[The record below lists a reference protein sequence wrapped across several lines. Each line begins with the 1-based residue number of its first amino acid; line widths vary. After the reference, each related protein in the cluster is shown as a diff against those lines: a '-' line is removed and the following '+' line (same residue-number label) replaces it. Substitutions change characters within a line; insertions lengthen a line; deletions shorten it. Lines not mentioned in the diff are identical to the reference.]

1 MEDIAE
7 ITTPFMKGGISIM
20 LKKIMKGSII
30 TILGLITADT
40 IYSLGKART
49 LSLMLDYDVS
59 GKKVYSILSKSN
71 SLKSKFIIKCADMMR
86 EES

>member
-1 MEDIAE
+1 
-7 ITTPFMKGGISIM
+7 M